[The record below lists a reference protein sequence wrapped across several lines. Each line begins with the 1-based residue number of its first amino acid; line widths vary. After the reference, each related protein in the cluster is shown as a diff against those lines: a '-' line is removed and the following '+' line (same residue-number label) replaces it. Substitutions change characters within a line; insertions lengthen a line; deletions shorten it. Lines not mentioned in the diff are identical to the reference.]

1 MEKALDKI
9 QILMSTYNGE
19 RYLKEQ
25 LDSILEQDCKD
36 KGIECTLLVRD
47 DGSKDGTQKI
57 LEEYAKKYSTQI
69 EWYLGENKGVIQ
81 SFFELLQRA
90 DDMASYYAFA
100 DQDDFWM
107 PDKISSGISS
117 IQKLEQKEDGRPYLY
132 CCKPMPVNEKLEE
145 LDSQIKR
152 PVMRTGFGNALIENI
167 VTGCTAVF
175 NRTLRQMAIKEL
187 PEYTFMHDWW
197 LYLIATCYG
206 SVVYDETPH
215 IKYRQHGDNAVGNN
229 VSLLHE
235 FWDRLRLFQKKK
247 HNASRQVTEFLRIF
261 DTDSF
266 DTIKEG
272 QTARVTEHLALA
284 REMVQARKHFMK
296 RIRLLRKHK
305 IYRQRKGDHRV
316 FMLFLLIGMY

>member
-1 MEKALDKI
+1 MKYISFAIPCYNSEAYMEKAI
-9 QILMSTYNGE
+9 N
-19 RYLKEQ
+19 
-25 LDSILEQDCKD
+25 SILIGGEDVE
-36 KGIECTLLVRD
+36 ILIVN

-69 EWYLGENKGVIQ
+69 EWYQGENKGVIQ
-81 SFFELLQRA
+81 SFFELLQKA
-90 DDMASYYAFA
+90 DDTVSYYAFA

-145 LDSQIKR
+145 LDSRIRR

-206 SVVYDETPH
+206 S
-215 IKYRQHGDNAVGNN
+215 
-229 VSLLHE
+229 
-235 FWDRLRLFQKKK
+235 LFRN
-247 HNASRQVTEFLRIF
+247 HRIC
-261 DTDSF
+261 TTGTVPVPS
-266 DTIKEG
+266 
-272 QTARVTEHLALA
+272 AWR
-284 REMVQARKHFMK
+284 
-296 RIRLLRKHK
+296 
-305 IYRQRKGDHRV
+305 
-316 FMLFLLIGMY
+316 

>member
-69 EWYLGENKGVIQ
+69 EWYQGENKGVIQ

-90 DDMASYYAFA
+90 DDTASYYAFA

-117 IQKLEQKEDGRPYLY
+117 IQKLEQKEDSRPYLY

-152 PVMRTGFGNALIENI
+152 PVMRTD
-167 VTGCTAVF
+167 
-175 NRTLRQMAIKEL
+175 RK
-187 PEYTFMHDWW
+187 
-197 LYLIATCYG
+197 
-206 SVVYDETPH
+206 SVV
-215 IKYRQHGDNAVGNN
+215 
-229 VSLLHE
+229 
-235 FWDRLRLFQKKK
+235 
-247 HNASRQVTEFLRIF
+247 
-261 DTDSF
+261 
-266 DTIKEG
+266 
-272 QTARVTEHLALA
+272 
-284 REMVQARKHFMK
+284 
-296 RIRLLRKHK
+296 
-305 IYRQRKGDHRV
+305 
-316 FMLFLLIGMY
+316 